1 MRNYT
6 VVCEWKDAN
15 GVEDADEV
23 SVRAESANAARSKA
37 KAKWTATVGARWPSC
52 RLRKVFSLTPE
63 KSADFE

>member
-23 SVRAESANAARSKA
+23 SVRAESASDARSKA
-37 KAKWTATVGARWPSC
+37 RAKWMTAVGAKWPSC
-52 RLRKVFSLTPE
+52 RLGKVFSLPTE
-63 KSADFE
+63 KFADFE